1 MANCGFTVE
10 PREIEV
16 AQFEQNCLMLLDE
29 IAATR
34 QPLVITKG
42 RKRLVKRIPV
52 DDESSS
58 SSPIG
63 IDGGI
68 EAAECRSE
76 GIETIS
82 GTRRPV
88 SGVTSGASQQ
98 RGACWAR
105 FDADLATAAPAR

>member
-58 SSPIG
+58 SYG
-63 IDGGI
+63 
-68 EAAECRSE
+68 AL
-76 GIETIS
+76 S
-82 GTRRPV
+82 GTTTAIDDLTSPV
-88 SGVTSGASQQ
+88 KD
-98 RGACWAR
+98 AR
-105 FDADLATAAPAR
+105 QADERTRSPD